1 MNRRPSEW
9 LDIVKEYYNSNIGI
23 TRLAQKRNCDPAKLK
38 YLIRLYELHGDVPFT
53 DNQESRIY
61 TREEK
66 LKAIEEYLSGT
77 KSGRQ
82 IALELGSPNPDVVR
96 DWRHIYEEKG
106 EAGIHISRGRKKY
119 LLHEERQAY
128 LADKELRA
136 RNEHLE
142 LENEYLKKSLAL
154 AFKKNK
160 RLRKKYESLMNSR
173 ADLN

>member
-1 MNRRPSEW
+1 MQRKPSEW
-9 LDIVKEYYNSNIGI
+9 FAIVKEYYLCNISI
-23 TRLAQKRNCDPAKLK
+23 TKLAKKRKCDPAKLK
-38 YLIRLYELHGDVPFT
+38 YLIKLYELHGEFPFT
-53 DNQESRIY
+53 DNQKERFY

-82 IALELGSPNPDVVR
+82 IALELGSPNPDIVR
-96 DWRHIYEEKG
+96 DWRQLYEEKG
-106 EAGIHISRGRKKY
+106 EEAIQVSRGRKKY

-160 RLRKKYESLMNSR
+160 RLKKKYESLMNSR
-173 ADLN
+173 ADSN

>member
-23 TRLAQKRNCDPAKLK
+23 ARLAQKRNCDPAKLK

-77 KSGRQ
+77 KSGR
-82 IALELGSPNPDVVR
+82 
-96 DWRHIYEEKG
+96 
-106 EAGIHISRGRKKY
+106 
-119 LLHEERQAY
+119 
-128 LADKELRA
+128 
-136 RNEHLE
+136 
-142 LENEYLKKSLAL
+142 
-154 AFKKNK
+154 
-160 RLRKKYESLMNSR
+160 
-173 ADLN
+173 